1 MTKTILVGILSILEE
16 LKVGK
21 IVITKQ
27 IEESSNYKEFVKKV
41 KEKKLKVIIVEK
53 GSRVKIEKDLYFNIL
68 WPNKKQIEENVL
80 NNNAMVM
87 KMEYKQFSMLFT
99 GDIEKIAE
107 KKILEEYDNKEKILK
122 ANILKVAHH
131 GSKTSSTEE
140 FIKLVDPKIAII
152 GVGKNNMF
160 KHPSEEVIK
169 RLEKDKI
176 KIYRTDESGEISFF
190 VDRKGRIIKTTVEIE
205 NW

>member
-1 MTKTILVGILSILEE
+1 MVGILSILEE

-27 IEESSNYKEFVKKV
+27 IEESSNYKEFIKKV

-87 KMEYKQFSMLFT
+87 KMEYKKFSMLFT

-107 KKILEEYDNKEKILK
+107 KKILEEYDNKEKNLK

>member
-1 MTKTILVGILSILEE
+1 MVGILSILEE

-27 IEESSNYKEFVKKV
+27 IEESSNYKEFIKKV

-87 KMEYKQFSMLFT
+87 KMEYKKFSMLFT

>member
-1 MTKTILVGILSILEE
+1 M
-16 LKVGK
+16 
-21 IVITKQ
+21 
-27 IEESSNYKEFVKKV
+27 

-87 KMEYKQFSMLFT
+87 KMEYKKFSMLFT

-107 KKILEEYDNKEKILK
+107 KKILEEYDNKEKNLK